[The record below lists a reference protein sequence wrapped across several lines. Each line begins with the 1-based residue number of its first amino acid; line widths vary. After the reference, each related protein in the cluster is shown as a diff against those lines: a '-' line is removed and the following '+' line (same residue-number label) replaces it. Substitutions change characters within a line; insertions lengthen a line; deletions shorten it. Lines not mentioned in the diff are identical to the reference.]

1 MYDSSLP
8 AKWDYENSIA
18 YAEEKAEE
26 RGIEKGIEKNTRE
39 TALKMIKSGLDIKL
53 IANITGLSVEEI
65 QKL

>member
-1 MYDSSLP
+1 MYDSSLK